1 MLVMEVVAQTE
12 PLPVF
17 RANDGYM
24 TSHLDGRLKQRGSRV
39 DEAFWEEKTGREWP
53 FGPLRFLGLFSA
65 ERFLGQGVAADISL
79 SKIGLL
85 SGLLGSLAEDWG
97 VF

>member
-1 MLVMEVVAQTE
+1 MVIEVVVQTE

-53 FGPLRFLGLFSA
+53 FGPLRFLGLFLA
-65 ERFLGQGVAADISL
+65 GRFLRPECG
-79 SKIGLL
+79 
-85 SGLLGSLAEDWG
+85 
-97 VF
+97 

>member
-1 MLVMEVVAQTE
+1 M
-12 PLPVF
+12 
-17 RANDGYM
+17 
-24 TSHLDGRLKQRGSRV
+24 

-53 FGPLRFLGLFSA
+53 FGPLRFLSLFSA

-97 VF
+97 VFLGRCVGDISPRENCHS